1 MGNEVEILLGTV
13 ITTSNFLSGEVTV
26 IDGSTNE
33 IVDRIVGIPLANGIT
48 FDSANGNLFVAA
60 NAIVTVIDG
69 STDKKIGNIGVNG
82 PIRSF
87 VGMTFDPTDNNLYVT
102 DASGS
107 VHVIDAS
114 NFNQVARNMH

>member
-33 IVDRIVGIPLANGIT
+33 IVDRIAGIPLANGIT
-48 FDSANGNLFVAA
+48 FDSANGNLFVVA

-87 VGMTFDPTDNNLYVT
+87 VGITTDNNLYVT
-102 DASGS
+102 DASGT